1 MSVTE
6 SFFLVLKGLCFFFP
20 LPSKLTFCMNR
31 VGKMAVY
38 QAVLSQAD
46 GAGATQEGLCIPG
59 VITVRAFCKNVG
71 TK

>member
-1 MSVTE
+1 
-6 SFFLVLKGLCFFFP
+6 
-20 LPSKLTFCMNR
+20 MNR